1 MHDERRSGL
10 ETLVEVGRNDRL
22 DSPVVLEEGIL
33 MLLRVFVVVVMLN
46 RMPRTSPSSLKVT
59 DRKFATDDPEGGHFI
74 NIYEKIIFTQTFG
87 PTQ

>member
-46 RMPRTSPSSLKVT
+46 RMPRTSPSLLKVS
-59 DRKFATDDPEGGHFI
+59 
-74 NIYEKIIFTQTFG
+74 
-87 PTQ
+87 